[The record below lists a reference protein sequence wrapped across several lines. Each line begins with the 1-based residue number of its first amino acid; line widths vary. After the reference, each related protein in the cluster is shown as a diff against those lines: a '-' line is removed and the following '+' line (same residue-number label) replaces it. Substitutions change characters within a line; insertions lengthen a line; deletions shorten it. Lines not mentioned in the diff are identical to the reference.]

1 MLIKDKDINHI
12 IPIVVNK
19 TRSCACKLKY
29 LLLWLVNLEFFFVT
43 FQEKWF
49 GWAMGNETFYW
60 DGLNEFAKA
69 KINANECSFRVLKL
83 IAA

>member
-1 MLIKDKDINHI
+1 M
-12 IPIVVNK
+12 
-19 TRSCACKLKY
+19 
-29 LLLWLVNLEFFFVT
+29 NLEFFFVT